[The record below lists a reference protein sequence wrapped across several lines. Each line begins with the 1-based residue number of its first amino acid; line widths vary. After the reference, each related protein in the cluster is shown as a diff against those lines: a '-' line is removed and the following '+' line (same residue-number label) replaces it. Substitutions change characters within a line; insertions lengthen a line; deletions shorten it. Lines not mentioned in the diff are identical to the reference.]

1 MHHRLHEALQC
12 LFQVW
17 QFSVG
22 KMADLSYFWL
32 FLHAHWLNFAR
43 VKLLVNDVII
53 ALDDFWF

>member
-1 MHHRLHEALQC
+1 MT
-12 LFQVW
+12 
-17 QFSVG
+17 
-22 KMADLSYFWL
+22 DLSYFWL